1 MLPEQPLS
9 CPKLMALV
17 NTWVL
22 CGVLLVLA
30 SMYGFSF
37 QHGLGNTTVGSKE
50 QGVSAGGA
58 EEPIII
64 RVQNAGMYLLGALL
78 MLPLLKRIVDDFRR
92 NILIS
97 TLLVWMMASCVWSD
111 DARATV
117 INGIRMTLDVALSLY
132 LLRRYQVNDLLKI
145 LLLVGSVAAASS
157 VFLILAF
164 PQYGLQSREA
174 LYAFGAWQG
183 IFGQKN
189 LCGSVMTL
197 LLLPAFFVQLN
208 GRRGRVVRALYIV
221 VLLCIIIMSRSTGSW
236 ALCACCL
243 GFIGTVRLL
252 VGLRSRDAWCF
263 GLLLFGVMVSV
274 ILGLATHADVFL
286 LMIGKDPGMNGRTA
300 IWSSLMSAVLKHPLV
315 GYGYRAFWRGL
326 SGESANT
333 ILRVGWTGMGYAE
346 NGVLE
351 LWLELGAVGVLL
363 YALVFISA
371 AKDAVYCL
379 RRNPPP
385 STMWYASILFYLVI
399 SNIWDGNLLLP
410 SFLQCILP
418 FVAYAGLRRDVGRLR
433 ELGS

>member
-1 MLPEQPLS
+1 
-9 CPKLMALV
+9 
-17 NTWVL
+17 
-22 CGVLLVLA
+22 
-30 SMYGFSF
+30 
-37 QHGLGNTTVGSKE
+37 
-50 QGVSAGGA
+50 
-58 EEPIII
+58 
-64 RVQNAGMYLLGALL
+64 
-78 MLPLLKRIVDDFRR
+78 
-92 NILIS
+92 
-97 TLLVWMMASCVWSD
+97 
-111 DARATV
+111 
-117 INGIRMTLDVALSLY
+117 
-132 LLRRYQVNDLLKI
+132 
-145 LLLVGSVAAASS
+145 
-157 VFLILAF
+157 
-164 PQYGLQSREA
+164 
-174 LYAFGAWQG
+174 
-183 IFGQKN
+183 
-189 LCGSVMTL
+189 
-197 LLLPAFFVQLN
+197 
-208 GRRGRVVRALYIV
+208 
-221 VLLCIIIMSRSTGSW
+221 
-236 ALCACCL
+236 
-243 GFIGTVRLL
+243 
-252 VGLRSRDAWCF
+252 
-263 GLLLFGVMVSV
+263 
-274 ILGLATHADVFL
+274 
-286 LMIGKDPGMNGRTA
+286 MIGKDPGMNGRTA